1 MKTPRRPL
9 NPLDAAEALFNPAK
23 KAAPEPA
30 REKPALPGVK
40 EQVSLR
46 LDSDVI
52 AHFQADGPG
61 WQERIND
68 VLRRAMMEKR

>member
-1 MKTPRRPL
+1 MKTPRRPV
-9 NPLDAAEALFNPAK
+9 NPLDAAEALFNPTK
-23 KAAPEPA
+23 KAAPAPA
-30 REKPALPGVK
+30 LEKRALPGVK

-52 AHFQADGPG
+52 AYFQADGPG

-68 VLRRAMMEKR
+68 ALRGAMTENR